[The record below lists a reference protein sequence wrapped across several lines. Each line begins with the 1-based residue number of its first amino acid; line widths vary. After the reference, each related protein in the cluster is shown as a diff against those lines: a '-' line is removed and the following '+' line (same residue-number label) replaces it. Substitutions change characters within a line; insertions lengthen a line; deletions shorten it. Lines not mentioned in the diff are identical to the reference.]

1 MGLDMYFHEKDTK
14 YHRNDFAYARAYP
27 IHEFLMKEAQST
39 NGDVYYFEI
48 SPELFKKLLLYMK
61 HDSYI
66 ISGILDYGDYEELKP
81 LLLIPC
87 DIDSASDCF
96 VRLGN
101 YYEELQNLI
110 RDLSK
115 IDIDKTKV
123 CYSGDY

>member
-1 MGLDMYFHEKDTK
+1 MGLDMYFHEKDTGC
-14 YHRNDFAYARAYP
+14 YRNDFAYARAYP
-27 IHEFLMKEAQST
+27 VHEFIAKEAQCTS
-39 NGDVYYFEI
+39 GDVYDFEI
-48 SPELFKKLLLYMK
+48 TPEFFKKLLLYMK
-61 HDSYI
+61 HDLYVI
-66 ISGILDYGDYEELKP
+66 NGILDYGDYDELKS

-87 DIDSASDCF
+87 DDD
-96 VRLGN
+96 RLGN